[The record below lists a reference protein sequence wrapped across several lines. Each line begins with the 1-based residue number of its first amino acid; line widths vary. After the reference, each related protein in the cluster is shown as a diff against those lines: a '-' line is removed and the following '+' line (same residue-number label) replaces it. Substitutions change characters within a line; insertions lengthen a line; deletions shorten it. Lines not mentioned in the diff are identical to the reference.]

1 MSKIASPVAPRM
13 SGAAQIFAANGYTS
27 ARVRDLA
34 ARRPLNRPLVEH
46 LADELAELEAAS

>member
-1 MSKIASPVAPRM
+1 MSTLAPPAPPLK
-13 SGAAQIFAANGYTS
+13 SAARIFAANGYTS